1 MATMMSAG
9 AGGAVGQL
17 SFRRIIDIPFETCV
31 AALENW
37 QRTEQDG
44 ELRIG
49 HSLLRGPIE
58 HDRPSGTCRI
68 EVRLAR
74 GPLRPLLRMR
84 LNIDRWSWPPA
95 RTALELIP
103 CDRVRPTAA
112 YFRSGHLLLDS
123 LTRSLPRHAP
133 GQRLDHVPASR
144 PTARQGL
151 PGPTEQS
158 PADLDPDHH
167 RAPGRPGRV
176 PGDLEQP
183 LAEVEHQP
191 GILRRPELAVDG
203 QAEQVAV
210 EAAAAVQVAR
220 AQHDPAAQ
228 NVHATIPAARCVTRE
243 G

>member
-1 MATMMSAG
+1 MKAG
-9 AGGAVGQL
+9 TGRAVGRL

-49 HSLLRGPIE
+49 QSLLRGPIE
-58 HDRPSGTCRI
+58 HDRVSGTCRI

-74 GPLRPLLRMR
+74 GPLRPVVRMR

-123 LTRSLPRHAP
+123 LTHSMPQHTPRSALTTS
-133 GQRLDHVPASR
+133 PAR
-144 PTARQGL
+144 QPTARQGL

-158 PADLDPDHH
+158 PRPMI
-167 RAPGRPGRV
+167 RRPGST
-176 PGDLEQP
+176 P
-183 LAEVEHQP
+183 
-191 GILRRPELAVDG
+191 
-203 QAEQVAV
+203 
-210 EAAAAVQVAR
+210 R
-220 AQHDPAAQ
+220 A
-228 NVHATIPAARCVTRE
+228 T